1 MCSLTPDFYSLM
13 LLFFP
18 SFILLKWFHTQVGRK
33 EALPP
38 GRVYLHFIFFFLY
51 LWLLCKENVPFIFI
65 YLFILML
72 GKIEG
77 QRRRERQGMG
87 WLGSITAL
95 MDSANSGRKWR
106 AEEPGMLQS
115 MGSQRVG
122 LDLPTEQQHLYI
134 LSFVYVNI
142 DLWIFILFTGL

>member
-1 MCSLTPDFYSLM
+1 MFSLTPDFYSLM
-13 LLFFP
+13 LVFFP
-18 SFILLKWFHTQVGRK
+18 SCILLRWFHTQVRRK

-38 GRVYLHFIFFFLY
+38 GRVYLHFFFFLY
-51 LWLLCKENVPFIFI
+51 LWLFCKENVPFISI

-77 QRRRERQGMG
+77 QRRREWQGMG
-87 WLGSITAL
+87 RLGSVTAS
-95 MDSANSGRKWR
+95 MDSANSGTKWR
-106 AEEPGMLQS
+106 AEEPGMPQS

-122 LDLPTEQQHLYI
+122 LDLPTEQQQHLYT
-134 LSFVYVNI
+134 LSFVYVSI